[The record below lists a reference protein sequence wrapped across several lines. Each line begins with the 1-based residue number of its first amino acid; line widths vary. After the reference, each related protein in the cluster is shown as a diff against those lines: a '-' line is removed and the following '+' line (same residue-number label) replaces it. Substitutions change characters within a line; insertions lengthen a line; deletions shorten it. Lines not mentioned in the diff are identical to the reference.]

1 MCRHCNYASA
11 ASMVDAKL
19 KRTITRFEDGNDK
32 TCQFAIISYKLN
44 VNGLNV
50 GETSVNELFQITDG
64 NSKPRSEPY
73 KRIYSYVI
81 RRIKKESENFSPKNV
96 ASYIQKQAGAVF
108 EMSSPFGAARNRM
121 QICNAVGSVDK
132 PEHRNTGKPKTVD
145 FGKLKILLL
154 KDDSMKDIAYR
165 LNIKKDYLQP

>member
-1 MCRHCNYASA
+1 
-11 ASMVDAKL
+11 MVDAKL

-73 KRIYSYVI
+73 KRTYSYVI
-81 RRIKKESENFSPKNV
+81 RRKNV

-165 LNIKKDYLQP
+165 LNLKKDYLQP